1 MIIFAQHLSKPEQN
15 YQKKKELYECRFLEA
30 SNMKPEGEVQLIL
43 GTFASTSDIKKPHQA
58 V

>member
-1 MIIFAQHLSKPEQN
+1 MIIFAQHLSKAEQN
-15 YQKKKELYECRFLEA
+15 YQKKKLYECCFLEA

-58 V
+58 E